1 MHQQE
6 SSPFP
11 RAKHALRGQ
20 RSLPASRMTHVQV
33 STHLQECHCYR
44 NLERLFGARRGLR
57 FGWLGRRRS
66 EDSRCLAADGDT
78 ITMSAG
84 IFSWPVRFNN
94 SKAIT
99 LQGQTTITEAGTANP
114 VINDAT
120 IIQDDTPRT
129 GAGIGSYGR
138 PTQRSE

>member
-1 MHQQE
+1 MIWNGFSAVATVYH
-6 SSPFP
+6 SDGS
-11 RAKHALRGQ
+11 AADVQ
-20 RSLPASRMTHVQV
+20 RIHDT
-33 STHLQECHCYR
+33 
-44 NLERLFGARRGLR
+44 
-57 FGWLGRRRS
+57 
-66 EDSRCLAADGDT
+66 LAVDGDT
-78 ITMSAG
+78 ITMPAG
-84 IFSWPVRFNN
+84 TFSWPVRFNN

-99 LQGQTTITEAGTANP
+99 LQGQTTITDAGTANP